1 MGYYYL
7 KLHNAQGQG
16 KYGLCWAA
24 SAATIINYRLGQ
36 SVTAKNIADKIG
48 RGYNEGGDISDINN
62 VLRMY
67 NIYYNAVSSMLSFD
81 DVMKNIKA
89 KYPIAMRCKA
99 TDPGDTDHIITIYGF
114 RNLTS
119 GRYLMCWDSNMDPT
133 EEGNLR
139 IITYN
144 NKGSMFLA
152 DNAEYTWN
160 GSAFGTR

>member
-1 MGYYYL
+1 M
-7 KLHNAQGQG
+7 KLYNAQGQG
-16 KYGLCWAA
+16 DYRLCWAA

-36 SVTAKNIADKIG
+36 SVTAKNIADKLG
-48 RGYNEGGDISDINN
+48 RGYNDGGDISDINN

-67 NIYYNAVSSMLSFD
+67 NVYYYAVSSMMSFD

-99 TDPGDTDHIITIYGF
+99 ANPGNCDHIITIYGF

-119 GRYLMCWDSNMDPT
+119 GSYLMCWDSDMTPS

-160 GSAFGTR
+160 GSAFGIR